1 MAIPFIPIA
10 LGAATLGAK
19 KLYDVLN
26 DSSDYDDSDDEIT
39 LGEMMCDI
47 ARHYLSSED
56 YAELRELANA
66 KSLSEADNAEYIALE
81 TKAKEPIL
89 NALDSFNF
97 TDCFVAIMGE
107 KLNRVE
113 MDNIRCFE
121 TDNENLSIWLIFVAL
136 AFDDTILNSLLHDE
150 LIGDKMSIVDKWDN
164 FISDFDMDSFNDYD
178 EGEDEHHRIYKIIND
193 DEIDNDKKLQKILR
207 RFDDSDRK
215 TITDFESISGEV
227 VKVVKDFLNQP
238 LIELYRDSD

>member
-1 MAIPFIPIA
+1 MALPLIPIA

-39 LGEMMCDI
+39 LGEIMCDI

-81 TKAKEPIL
+81 AKAKEPIL
-89 NALDSFNF
+89 SALDSFNF
-97 TDCFVAIMGE
+97 TDCFVAIIRDR
-107 KLNRVE
+107 LNSVE
-113 MDNIRCFE
+113 IVDIKRF
-121 TDNENLSIWLIFVAL
+121 DGSKENLSIWLFFVAL
-136 AFDDTILNSLLHDE
+136 AFDDAVLKELLREE
-150 LIGDKMSIVDKWDN
+150 LVGDKMSIVEKWGQ
-164 FISDFDMDSFNDYD
+164 FIDYLEVD
-178 EGEDEHHRIYKIIND
+178 DCDEDEEDNYNIID
-193 DEIDNDKKLQKILR
+193 DIVRNENLDNDKKLQKILR

-215 TITDFESISGEV
+215 TITDFESICGEV

>member
-1 MAIPFIPIA
+1 MALPLIPIA

-39 LGEMMCDI
+39 LGEIMCDI
-47 ARHYLSSED
+47 ARHYLTSED

-89 NALDSFNF
+89 SALDSFNF
-97 TDCFVAIMGE
+97 ADCFVAII
-107 KLNRVE
+107 KDRLNSVE
-113 MDNIRCFE
+113 IVDIKRY
-121 TDNENLSIWLIFVAL
+121 DKENLSIWLFFVAL
-136 AFDDTILNSLLHDE
+136 AFDDYVLKSLLRDE
-150 LIGDKMSIVDKWDN
+150 LVGDKMSIVEKWGR
-164 FISDFDMDSFNDYD
+164 FIDYLEVD
-178 EGEDEHHRIYKIIND
+178 DCDEDEEDNYSIID
-193 DEIDNDKKLQKILR
+193 DIVRNENLDNDKKLQKILR
-207 RFDDSDRK
+207 RFDDSDRQ

-238 LIELYRDSD
+238 LIELYRD

>member
-1 MAIPFIPIA
+1 MALPLIPIA

-39 LGEMMCDI
+39 LGEIMCDI

-81 TKAKEPIL
+81 AKAKEPIL
-89 NALDSFNF
+89 SALDSFNF
-97 TDCFVAIMGE
+97 TDCFVAIIRDR
-107 KLNRVE
+107 LNSVE
-113 MDNIRCFE
+113 IVDIKRF
-121 TDNENLSIWLIFVAL
+121 DGSKENLSIWLFFVAL
-136 AFDDTILNSLLHDE
+136 AFDDAVLKELLREE
-150 LIGDKMSIVDKWDN
+150 LVGDKMSIVEKWGQ
-164 FISDFDMDSFNDYD
+164 FIDYLEVD
-178 EGEDEHHRIYKIIND
+178 DCDEDEEDNYNIID
-193 DEIDNDKKLQKILR
+193 DIVRNENLDNDKKLQKILR
-207 RFDDSDRK
+207 RFDDSNRK
-215 TITDFESISGEV
+215 TITDFESICGEV

>member
-1 MAIPFIPIA
+1 MALPLIPIA

-39 LGEMMCDI
+39 LGEIMCDI
-47 ARHYLSSED
+47 ARQYLSSDD
-56 YAELRELANA
+56 YVELRELANA

-89 NALDSFNF
+89 SALDSFNF
-97 TDCFVAIMGE
+97 ADCFVAIIRDR
-107 KLNRVE
+107 LNSVE
-113 MDNIRCFE
+113 IVDIKRF
-121 TDNENLSIWLIFVAL
+121 DGSKENLSIWLFFVAL
-136 AFDDTILNSLLHDE
+136 AFDDAVLKELLREE
-150 LIGDKMSIVDKWDN
+150 LVGDKMSIVEKWGR
-164 FISDFDMDSFNDYD
+164 FIDYLEVD
-178 EGEDEHHRIYKIIND
+178 DCDEDEEDNYSIID
-193 DEIDNDKKLQKILR
+193 DIVRNENLDNDKKLQKILR

-215 TITDFESISGEV
+215 TITDFESICGEV

>member
-1 MAIPFIPIA
+1 MALPLIPIA

-26 DSSDYDDSDDEIT
+26 DSNDYDDSDDEIT
-39 LGEMMCDI
+39 LGEIMCDI

-66 KSLSEADNAEYIALE
+66 KSLSEADNAEYISLE

-89 NALDSFNF
+89 SALDSFNF
-97 TDCFVAIMGE
+97 ADCLVAIIRDR
-107 KLNRVE
+107 LNSVE
-113 MDNIRCFE
+113 IVDIKRF
-121 TDNENLSIWLIFVAL
+121 DGSKENLSIWLFFVAL
-136 AFDDTILNSLLHDE
+136 AFDDAVLKELLREE
-150 LIGDKMSIVDKWDN
+150 LVGDKMSIVEKWGR
-164 FISDFDMDSFNDYD
+164 FIDYLEVD
-178 EGEDEHHRIYKIIND
+178 DCDEDEEDNYSIID
-193 DEIDNDKKLQKILR
+193 DIVRNENLDNDKKLQKILR

-215 TITDFESISGEV
+215 TITDFESICGEV